1 MYSRNPAVR
10 GITKYSAAMI
20 RKNTKFVDG
29 IRDLIATREAG
40 LGKGCGIGKENV
52 TRDRDNRSTG
62 YAELSWKW
70 RGNTGSKPSSETLLK
85 PGGFRCFFLSGKNVS
100 ETE

>member
-1 MYSRNPAVR
+1 
-10 GITKYSAAMI
+10 MI
-20 RKNTKFVDG
+20 RENTKFVDG
-29 IRDLIATREAG
+29 IRDLIAVREAG
-40 LGKGCGIGKENV
+40 LGKGCSIGKENV

-85 PGGFRCFFLSGKNVS
+85 ARGVSLFFSFRQKI
-100 ETE
+100 